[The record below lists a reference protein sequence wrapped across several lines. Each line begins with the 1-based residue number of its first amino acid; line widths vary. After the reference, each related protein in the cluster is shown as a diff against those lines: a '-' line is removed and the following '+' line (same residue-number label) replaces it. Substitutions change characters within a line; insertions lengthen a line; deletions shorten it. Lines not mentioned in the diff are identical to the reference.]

1 MLKCTHVSSGGA
13 AVESDGSGVI
23 AGSDVNE
30 RGGGVPASAVVAIAP
45 EEEEEEVEAHKTR
58 AMACSRTASQLYKAT
73 ITGDWERARVIIN
86 SKKTA
91 LSEHITQ
98 VSETIL
104 HVAVGQPNIKFVKEL
119 VKSMTKEQ
127 VERKDQF
134 GRTALC
140 SAAIAGNTGAAKILV
155 KADPALPCILSNRNY
170 SPLHYAAK
178 YGHKKTIQYLLSVT
192 EFDYQLTHLT
202 ASGVTLLNLLIS
214 GDFFALACDQLRKLP
229 DSALKEDS
237 VGKAVF
243 QTLAQKPS
251 AFPSGNPCG
260 YWKSFI
266 YYMIV
271 VEKQEIPIEGN
282 KASECTNG
290 ADEENPR
297 LHSKISD
304 SLNTSGFL
312 QSIGSFFRRNLVVLW
327 KAFHIFPFINKVYNE
342 KLAHTEALVL
352 LKAMCDR
359 VISCHGDCF
368 KLLEDPVRTA
378 AKLGIH
384 EFVAETLTQSPE
396 LIWSFD
402 DENRHSIFHI
412 AVLNRHEKIFS
423 IIGKMFT
430 HKHPAGALRD
440 KDENNILHLVG
451 RLGPCS
457 EVSGAALHMQREL
470 QWFKEVESFVLPS
483 YKEKMNKSG
492 KTPRMVFSEAHKDL
506 VDKGGLWIR
515 NTASAC
521 SIVAS
526 LIITTMFSA
535 AVKFSYGANTGKSF
549 LVFAAADAI
558 GLFSSSKAV
567 FMFLGILT
575 SRCSEDDFL
584 ESLPRRLIIGLM
596 TLFIS
601 IVAMMVAFGA
611 TLHILLF
618 HIVGRLI
625 VIPIAIASC
634 LPIMFFVKMQF
645 PLIIDMVLCTYLPSV
660 FY

>member
-1 MLKCTHVSSGGA
+1 MSESTDPAQAIAAAGTGGSDANEGA
-13 AVESDGSGVI
+13 AATECGD
-23 AGSDVNE
+23 
-30 RGGGVPASAVVAIAP
+30 VPAPEVAAVAPLRSSEP
-45 EEEEEEVEAHKTR
+45 EEEEEEVEAHMNR
-58 AMACSRTASQLYKAT
+58 ATHCSRSSTQLYKAV
-73 ITGDWERARVIIN
+73 IVGDWERAEVIIN
-86 SKKTA
+86 SQKTA

-98 VSETIL
+98 VCETIL
-104 HVAVGQPNIKFVKEL
+104 HVSVGQPNTKFVQEL

-127 VERKDQF
+127 LEQKDRF

-140 SAAIAGNTGAAKILV
+140 SAAIAGNTEAVKILV
-155 KADPALPCILSNRNY
+155 NADPDLPSILSNRYY

-178 YGHKKTIQYLLSVT
+178 YGHKKTVRYLSTVT
-192 EFDYQLTHLT
+192 DLDYQSPHLT

-214 GDFFALACDQLRKLP
+214 ADFFAMACDQLRKLP

-237 VGKAVF
+237 VGKDVF

-251 AFPSGNPCG
+251 AFPNGNPSG

-271 VEKQEIPIEGN
+271 VEKQEIPT
-282 KASECTNG
+282 ECTNG
-290 ADEENPR
+290 SDEENPQAY
-297 LHSKISD
+297 SKASPAP
-304 SLNTSGFL
+304 SGSSGFL
-312 QSIGSFFRRNLVVLW
+312 QSIGKFFRKDLVVLW
-327 KAFHIFPFINKVYNE
+327 KAFHIFPFINKVYHE
-342 KLAHTEALVL
+342 KLEHTEALGL

-359 VISCHGDCF
+359 VVACHGDCF

-378 AKLGIH
+378 ARLGIH
-384 EFVAETLTQSPE
+384 EFVLETLSASPE

-423 IIGKMFT
+423 IIGKRYT
-430 HKHPAGALRD
+430 HKHPAAALRD
-440 KDENNILHLVG
+440 KDENNILHLAG

-470 QWFKEVESFVLPS
+470 QWFKEVEDFVLPA
-483 YKEKMNKSG
+483 YKEKMNKAG
-492 KTPRMVFSEAHKDL
+492 KTPRMVFSEAHKEL

-535 AVKFSYGANTGKSF
+535 AIKFSYGANQSRPF
-549 LVFAAADAI
+549 LVFAGADAV
-558 GLFSSSKAV
+558 GLFSSSTAV

-575 SRCSEDDFL
+575 SRCSEEDFL

-601 IVAMMVAFGA
+601 IVAMMEAFGA

-618 HIVGRLI
+618 DIVGWVVI
-625 VIPIAIASC
+625 IPIAIVAC
-634 LPIMFFVKMQF
+634 LPIAFFIKMQF
-645 PLIIDMVLCTYLPSV
+645 PLIVDMLLCTYLPSV

>member
-1 MLKCTHVSSGGA
+1 MSKSSHASSGGA

-23 AGSDVNE
+23 ACSDVNE

-45 EEEEEEVEAHKTR
+45 LPSTEPEEEEEE
-58 AMACSRTASQLYKAT
+58 
-73 ITGDWERARVIIN
+73 D
-86 SKKTA
+86 
-91 LSEHITQ
+91 
-98 VSETIL
+98 
-104 HVAVGQPNIKFVKEL
+104 VGQLNIKFVKEL

-127 VERKDQF
+127 VERKD
-134 GRTALC
+134 
-140 SAAIAGNTGAAKILV
+140 
-155 KADPALPCILSNRNY
+155 
-170 SPLHYAAK
+170 
-178 YGHKKTIQYLLSVT
+178 
-192 EFDYQLTHLT
+192 
-202 ASGVTLLNLLIS
+202 
-214 GDFFALACDQLRKLP
+214 RKLR

-271 VEKQEIPIEGN
+271 VEKQKIPIEGN
-282 KASECTNG
+282 KAFEGKNG

-297 LHSKISD
+297 LHSKISSD

-402 DENRHSIFHI
+402 DENQHSILHI
-412 AVLNRHEKIFS
+412 AVLNRHERIFS

-440 KDENNILHLVG
+440 KDENNILHLAG

-526 LIITTMFSA
+526 LIITTMFYV
-535 AVKFSYGANTGKSF
+535 AVKFSYGTNTGKSF

-558 GLFSSSKAV
+558 GLFSSSTTV

-611 TLHILLF
+611 TLHILLLD
-618 HIVGRLI
+618 IMGRLI

>member
-1 MLKCTHVSSGGA
+1 MADSSDPGQAIAAADSGGSGGYA
-13 AVESDGSGVI
+13 GVAVT
-23 AGSDVNE
+23 E
-30 RGGGVPASAVVAIAP
+30 RGGGAPGVAGGVAPLPSSEP
-45 EEEEEEVEAHKTR
+45 EEEEEEVEAHKKR
-58 AMACSRTASQLYKAT
+58 ATPCSRSTSQLYKAA
-73 ITGDWERARVIIN
+73 IIGDWESAREIIY

-98 VSETIL
+98 
-104 HVAVGQPNIKFVKEL
+104 EL

-127 VERKDQF
+127 LEQKDRF

-140 SAAIAGNTGAAKILV
+140 SAAIAGNTETAKILV
-155 KADPALPCILSNRNY
+155 KADSDLPCVLSNRYY

-178 YGHKKTIQYLLSVT
+178 YGHKKTVQYLLTVT
-192 EFDYQLTHLT
+192 EFDYQLPHLS

-214 GDFFALACDQLRKLP
+214 ADFFAMACDQLRKLP
-229 DSALKEDS
+229 DSALKEHN

-251 AFPSGNPCG
+251 AFPSGNPSG

-266 YYMIV
+266 YNMIV
-271 VEKQEIPIEGN
+271 VEKQEIPTDCE
-282 KASECTNG
+282 KSTECKNRT
-290 ADEENPR
+290 DEENPQAY
-297 LHSKISD
+297 SKVSPASPD
-304 SLNTSGFL
+304 SSGLFH
-312 QSIGSFFRRNLVVLW
+312 SIGKFFRNELVVLW
-327 KAFHIFPFINKVYNE
+327 KAFYIFPFIYQVYNE
-342 KLAHTEALVL
+342 KLAHTEALKL

-359 VISCHGDCF
+359 VVACHGDCF

-378 AKLGIH
+378 ARLGIH
-384 EFVAETLTQSPE
+384 EFVSETLSASPE

-412 AVLNRHEKIFS
+412 AVLDRHEKIFS

-430 HKHPAGALRD
+430 HKHPSAALKD
-440 KDENNILHLVG
+440 KDENNILHLAG

-470 QWFKEVESFVLPS
+470 QWFKEVEDFVIPS
-483 YKEKMNKSG
+483 YKEKMNKAG
-492 KTPRMVFSEAHKDL
+492 KTPRMVFTEEHKDL
-506 VDKGGLWIR
+506 VDKGSLWIR
-515 NTASAC
+515 NTASSC

-535 AVKFSYGANTGKSF
+535 AIKFSYGTNQSRPF

-558 GLFSSSKAV
+558 GLFSSSTAV

-575 SRCSEDDFL
+575 SRCSEEDFL
-584 ESLPRRLIIGLM
+584 ESLPRRLIIGLV

-611 TLHILLF
+611 TLHILLYG
-618 HIVGRLI
+618 IVGWAVI
-625 VIPIAIASC
+625 VPIAIAAC
-634 LPIMFFVKMQF
+634 LPIGFFVKMQF
-645 PLIIDMVLCTYLPSV
+645 PLIVDMVLCTYLPSV